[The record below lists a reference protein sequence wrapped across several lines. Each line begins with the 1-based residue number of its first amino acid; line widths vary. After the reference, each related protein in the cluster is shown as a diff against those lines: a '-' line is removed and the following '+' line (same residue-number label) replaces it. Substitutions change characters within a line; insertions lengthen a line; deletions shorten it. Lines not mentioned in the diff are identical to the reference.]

1 MIREFSSHILG
12 KISKRKRKAMKKE
25 KLISINKINILRII
39 LIILLLCTFFI
50 IFGFSSQ
57 NGEQSGGISRKVTE
71 IILKASSNY
80 NKLEEEEKEIILH
93 RTESIIRK
101 VAHFSIYTVVGF
113 LLMGLLSTYK
123 IKDKWRL
130 IMTIGIGILY
140 AISDEFHQ
148 SFSPGRSPKVTDVY
162 IDTLGVIVG
171 ALLVILIR
179 MVYQKIKYCKNIT

>member
-1 MIREFSSHILG
+1 
-12 KISKRKRKAMKKE
+12 MKKE
-25 KLISINKINILRII
+25 KSLYVNILRII
-39 LIILLLCTFFI
+39 LIMLLLCTFFI

-57 NGEQSGGISRKVTE
+57 NGEQSGGISRKISET
-71 IILKASSNY
+71 ILKVSSNY
-80 NKLEEEEKEIILH
+80 NKLEEEEKEIVLY

-101 VAHFSIYTVVGF
+101 IAHFSIYTVVGF

-123 IKDKWRL
+123 LRDKWRM
-130 IMTIGIGILY
+130 IITIVIGILY

-162 IDTLGVIVG
+162 IDTLGIIVG

-179 MVYQKIKYCKNIT
+179 MIYKKIKTKYCKNVT